1 MAEEDTH
8 PTDYRRR
15 AIMVRPIVSLAAVI
29 AGVTLLQGAQGLL
42 IALLPLRM
50 VEAGLSTLTIG
61 LVAVGYAAGFL
72 LGCLFSGKIIRAI
85 GHIRAFSVFAAILSV
100 ASLAFASEVHAVGWT
115 ALRFVT
121 GICLAGLFTAADS
134 WISDA
139 APPGRRGRVLSL
151 YTVFSKLALVGG
163 PLTLALMPYDTPW
176 PVMLI
181 AALIS
186 LSLVPVAAT
195 PGPSPT
201 LPDPK
206 PMGLREVFELA
217 PAAVTG
223 AFAAG
228 LANSAVISLVPAW
241 GAGLGMGTAVA
252 AGLVATVQLGSL
264 LGQWP
269 LGWASDR
276 FDRRRIIV
284 AVAAFA
290 AGAGLLTAGL
300 PVMLPGLPTW
310 VPGGLVGLWAAAS
323 FSIYSICIAHAADR
337 AAPQQVVAATSA
349 LLFTWA
355 AGSIIGPAV
364 AALSMEA
371 VGPAGLFLYGG
382 AVWALITVFTI
393 WRLRR
398 RPAAPAPS
406 EGFVAMPQ
414 GSPVVAELHPA
425 APTEPQV
432 DLPK

>member
-1 MAEEDTH
+1 
-8 PTDYRRR
+8 
-15 AIMVRPIVSLAAVI
+15 
-29 AGVTLLQGAQGLL
+29 
-42 IALLPLRM
+42 
-50 VEAGLSTLTIG
+50 
-61 LVAVGYAAGFL
+61 
-72 LGCLFSGKIIRAI
+72 
-85 GHIRAFSVFAAILSV
+85 
-100 ASLAFASEVHAVGWT
+100 
-115 ALRFVT
+115 
-121 GICLAGLFTAADS
+121 
-134 WISDA
+134 
-139 APPGRRGRVLSL
+139 
-151 YTVFSKLALVGG
+151 
-163 PLTLALMPYDTPW
+163 
-176 PVMLI
+176 
-181 AALIS
+181 
-186 LSLVPVAAT
+186 
-195 PGPSPT
+195 
-201 LPDPK
+201 
-206 PMGLREVFELA
+206 
-217 PAAVTG
+217 
-223 AFAAG
+223 
-228 LANSAVISLVPAW
+228 
-241 GAGLGMGTAVA
+241 
-252 AGLVATVQLGSL
+252 
-264 LGQWP
+264 
-269 LGWASDR
+269 
-276 FDRRRIIV
+276 
-284 AVAAFA
+284 VAAFA